1 MANTPSASPAGERR
15 ANRVGAALG
24 VLSVLVSLG
33 TIVVAI
39 VLSGRFSLATD
50 ALSDLGRPGW
60 NSAAVFNLGLI
71 ASGLLALPLGVVL
84 ARNARTLLH
93 AAGSVAFSLS
103 AVCLSLV
110 GVFALPA
117 PEHGLVAVGFF
128 LGFTV
133 AFLLSGAGD
142 VRAGAWVR
150 GLGTIGLGLVH
161 LLAWTLWIVA
171 GTPGGLAIPELV
183 GSGCVSVWILW
194 MAARLR

>member
-1 MANTPSASPAGERR
+1 MATSDQPVTHSTAD
-15 ANRVGAALG
+15 RVAAVFG
-24 VLSVLVSLG
+24 TCAVVVSLCG
-33 TIVVAI
+33 IALAI
-39 VLSGRFSLATD
+39 LLSTRFSFATD
-50 ALSDLGRPGW
+50 ALSDLGRATW
-60 NSAAVFNLGLI
+60 NSSAVFNGGLFL
-71 ASGLLALPLGVVL
+71 AGLLALVPGVVL
-84 ARNARTLLH
+84 ARDSRTLLH

-103 AVCLSLV
+103 AVCLALI

-117 PEHGLVAVGFF
+117 SQHGTVAVGFF